1 MTRYTGNRADQM
13 TQGEEAQ
20 QVLHT
25 IGNGGLC
32 KCTPCTGRDRRGIMR
47 HEWPA
52 SGELMCHSVTHVR
65 PVRSAK
71 SRPGG
76 GPGQG
81 GAGELRQIGRRRD
94 APGPPLLARGM
105 TIRVLGAEAIPPTR
119 PIRLASVPA
128 CISTGRGPTT
138 SPAQVVLACNSTGRR
153 ARASALTHP
162 APRPTDFEELTHS
175 RTE

>member
-1 MTRYTGNRADQM
+1 MTRHTGNRAEQM
-13 TQGEEAQ
+13 THGEEVQ

-25 IGNGGLC
+25 IGNGGFC
-32 KCTPCTGRDRRGIMR
+32 KCTPCTGRDRRGITR
-47 HEWPA
+47 LEWP
-52 SGELMCHSVTHVR
+52 GELMCQSVTHVR

-81 GAGELRQIGRRRD
+81 GAGELRQIGRRLD
-94 APGPPLLARGM
+94 APGPPLLARGV

-138 SPAQVVLACNSTGRR
+138 SPAQVVLAYNSTGRR
-153 ARASALTHP
+153 ARAFALTHP
-162 APRPTDFEELTHS
+162 APQPTDLEELTHF